1 MHDDARPRIKAVGSA
16 KALSRENQLLRSLVD
31 VSRSINQHLKID
43 ELISHIIK
51 RITTAMNV
59 ETASIMLYEAQ
70 KKGLV
75 FYSSSDTTER
85 AEKLEEIII
94 PMDHGI
100 AGSVFRSGR
109 AEIIPDVGK
118 DPRHYKSVDRATE
131 FTTTSMIAVPLQ
143 SRDKTIGVLEVIN
156 KKQGLFDNEDLNFV
170 VSVAPMI
177 AMALE
182 NARIHTELDTAYK
195 ELQLID
201 KGKDD
206 IIHQTANELAVL
218 RREIR
223 KQYRFEQVVGKSEAM
238 MRVLRLAER
247 AIDSD
252 ITVLIEGETGTGK
265 ELIARIIHYNGPRK
279 AKPFVAQN
287 CGGIPDTLLASELF
301 GHKKGAYTGAITDKK
316 GLFEIANGGTVFL
329 DEVGDMSPAMQMSL
343 LRTLQEGEVKALG
356 SELSKIV
363 DIRVISATNRSLGE
377 EVREG
382 RFRDD
387 LFYRLSVFTITVPP
401 LRERLG
407 DIPLLAEHLARKA
420 GRKAKK
426 SLRGISREALECL
439 SAYPFPGN
447 VRELEN
453 EIERATAMAENGRSI
468 EISHLSDKLRQAS
481 VKDRARC
488 GLQGSLKE
496 MVENLERSVLS
507 ETLAKHGGNKSKVAR
522 ALGLSRYGLMK
533 KLQRYGF

>member
-1 MHDDARPRIKAVGSA
+1 MHDDAPPRIGAAGNA
-16 KALSRENQLLRSLVD
+16 EELSRENQLLRSLVD
-31 VSRSINQHLKID
+31 VSRSINQYLRID
-43 ELISHIIK
+43 ELISHII
-51 RITTAMNV
+51 RRVTAAMNV

-70 KKGLV
+70 KGGLV
-75 FYSSSDTTER
+75 FYTSSDTIER
-85 AEKLEEIII
+85 AEKLEEIVI

-118 DPRHYKSVDRATE
+118 DPRHYKSVDSATE
-131 FTTTSMIAVPLQ
+131 FTTTSMIAVPLNT
-143 SRDKTIGVLEVIN
+143 RDKTIGVLEVIN
-156 KKQGLFDNEDLNFV
+156 RKQGFFDNGDLNFV

-182 NARIHTELDTAYK
+182 NARIHTELDRAYS

-206 IIHQTANELAVL
+206 VIKQTTNEIAFL
-218 RREIR
+218 RRELGR
-223 KQYRFEQVVGKSEAM
+223 QYRFDQVVGKSEPM
-238 MRVLRLAER
+238 MGALRLAER

-265 ELIARIIHYNGPRK
+265 ELIARIIHFNGPRK

-287 CGGIPDTLLASELF
+287 CGGIPDTLLGSELF
-301 GHKKGAYTGAITDKK
+301 GHKRGAYTGAITDKK

-329 DEVGDMSPAMQMSL
+329 DEVADMSPAMQMSL

-356 SELSKIV
+356 SELSKML

-382 RFRDD
+382 RFRED

-401 LRERLG
+401 LRERPE
-407 DIPLLAEHLARKA
+407 DIPLLAEHFVRKA
-420 GRKAKK
+420 GRKAKR
-426 SLRGISREALECL
+426 SIRSISPEAMECL

-453 EIERATAMAENGRSI
+453 EIERATAMVGNETSI
-468 EISHLSDKLRQAS
+468 EIFHLSDKLRQAS
-481 VKDRARC
+481 VKDRGRF

-496 MVENLERSVLS
+496 MVEALERSVLS
-507 ETLAKHGGNKSKVAR
+507 EILAKHGGNKSKVAR